1 MFDEFCSGFVYCL
14 MYLVMYL
21 LVLFLRYDY
30 IVFNIRCMLL
40 KVCKLKLNL
49 FRFSNVFLCVNLLLI
64 IVYVYIYVYYSM
76 LNNYGFIVIKY

>member
-40 KVCKLKLNL
+40 KVCEYVILYSKLRLNL
-49 FRFSNVFLCVNLLLI
+49 FRFRNVFLCVYLLLI
-64 IVYVYIYVYYSM
+64 IVYVYIY
-76 LNNYGFIVIKY
+76 L

>member
-40 KVCKLKLNL
+40 KVCEYVILYSKLRLNL
-49 FRFSNVFLCVNLLLI
+49 FRFSNVFLCVYLLLI
-64 IVYVYIYVYYSM
+64 IVYVYIY
-76 LNNYGFIVIKY
+76 L